1 MSPSYYLSKISI
13 YQSLAG
19 SNYFITTYLKF
30 SQISLSI
37 QKKTFAVCIWK
48 QHSSILLRH
57 FRDIESICGE
67 NNMNVRIQ
75 RRPIKA
81 LKKA

>member
-1 MSPSYYLSKISI
+1 MSPNDYLSKISI

-19 SNYFITTYLKF
+19 SNYCVTTYLKF

-37 QKKTFAVCIWK
+37 QKRTFAVCIWK
-48 QHSSILLRH
+48 QHSNILLRH
-57 FRDIESICGE
+57 FRDVESICGE
-67 NNMNVRIQ
+67 DNMNVRIQ